1 MGPTR
6 LAVKRPLTML
16 MIILAL
22 IIMGIQGYNALKV
35 DRFPE
40 INIPYVAAIVIYPGA
55 SPTDIETEVVKP
67 VEDAV
72 AGVSGLDYMEST
84 SQESVGM
91 VLAVFKTSVDGDQAA
106 IDVER
111 ALDNVALPDDA
122 ESPAIWKADF
132 NAFPIMNI
140 AVSGPQSLEEKYKIA
155 DEVIKPRL
163 LSKEGVAA
171 VTVAGGLEQE
181 IQIQAD
187 PLKMAGHN
195 VSLTQLAGV
204 LIQENVDVPAGSVTT
219 GSERTAIRSLGRFS
233 RIEDIEKIV
242 VSFGGDQ
249 VYLKDVADVMDTYKE
264 VEEKLR
270 LDGEDAVSLS
280 VTKQSDAN
288 TVQTSENIRE
298 AMEELQ
304 ALLPEGMVLEIINDD
319 SEYTEAALDAVVTDL
334 ILAVLI
340 VGAVLLFFL
349 HLWRSTFI
357 VLLAVPTSLIST
369 FLVMYALGF
378 SLNTVSL
385 MALAL
390 VIGVLV
396 DDSVVVLENIVRH
409 LGLGK
414 SPEQAALDGRAE
426 IGMAA
431 IVITLADVV
440 IYLPVAFMSGIVGQ
454 FFKEYGITMATAVLF
469 SLFISFT
476 LTPLLASRWLK
487 GEYKPRGLWGRFV
500 SSWERA
506 YSSLTSVY
514 GGVLDWSLH
523 HRPVILLIAGLSL
536 AVAFAMIPLGLLSAE
551 FMPAEDTSQ
560 VLVDIKMPGGTG
572 LETTDEIARYIEEI
586 AMTYPETKNVLTQ
599 VGSKGGNVFSQLG
612 SSGAQITVNLVDK
625 SERSRSSEDVAKD
638 IREKVADI
646 SEGSLLVSVPS
657 SMAGPGAGLEIVIAG
672 PDIDVLI
679 DLANQVEQVMLNTPG
694 IVGVRN
700 TEADRSPELRML
712 LDRDRMKDLGLS
724 AADVG
729 QALRMAVSGVQVST
743 YRVEGQTEL
752 DLTLIANQE
761 TRDDIGKLERLPLT
775 YTGNGTPVR
784 VGQVANPTGA
794 RAPSVISRYNRER
807 TITISAN
814 LAEGAALGDVN
825 AAVMEGL
832 DQNVLFPEGYHIP
845 ETGMVKMMEESFQA
859 LFGALFLSIILIY
872 MLMVALYESL
882 VSPLAIMFALP
893 VALVG
898 AFLGLALTGNTVNI
912 FSLLGLVMLMGLVTK
927 NGILIVDF
935 TDILRERGV
944 PRTEALIEAGKLR
957 MRPILMTSAAI
968 VFAMIPL
975 VLKLEAGAE
984 SRAPM
989 AAVIIGGMTTSTL
1002 LSLVVIPVV
1011 YSYLDG
1017 LETFVRVKLLHQ
1029 QPRFALKPEQGAGA
1043 SDASDGKTPTPPAPP
1058 SGQVAHGSSE
1068 A

>member
-1 MGPTR
+1 MGLTR

-16 MIILAL
+16 MIILAF
-22 IIMGIQGYNALKV
+22 IILGIQGYNALKIE
-35 DRFPE
+35 RFPQV
-40 INIPYVAAIVIYPGA
+40 NIPFVAAIVIYPGA

-84 SQESVGM
+84 SQESMGM
-91 VLAVFKTSVDGDQAA
+91 VLAVFKTSVDGNQAA

-111 ALDNVALPDDA
+111 AMDNVALPDDA
-122 ESPAIWKADF
+122 QAPTIWKADF

-140 AVSGPQSLEEKYKIA
+140 VVSGPQSLEEKYRIA
-155 DEVIKPRL
+155 EDVVKPRL

-171 VTVAGGLEQE
+171 VTVSGGLEQE

-204 LIQENVDVPAGSVTT
+204 LMQENVDIPAGSVTT

-233 RIEDIEKIV
+233 SIEDIENVV
-242 VSFGGDQ
+242 VSFGNDR
-249 VYLKDVADVMDTYKE
+249 VYLKDVAEVADTHKE

-270 LDGEDAVSLS
+270 LDADDAVALS
-280 VTKQSDAN
+280 ISKQSDAN
-288 TVQTSENIRE
+288 TVQTSENVRDTLD
-298 AMEELQ
+298 ELH
-304 ALLPEGMVLEIINDD
+304 ALLPAGMALEIISDD
-319 SEYTEAALDAVVTDL
+319 SEYTKAALEAVVTDL
-334 ILAVLI
+334 FLAVLI

-349 HLWRSTFI
+349 HMWRSTII

-369 FLVMYALGF
+369 FLIMYALGF

-454 FFKEYGITMATAVLF
+454 FFREYGVTMATAVLF

-476 LTPLLASRWLK
+476 LTPMLASRWLK
-487 GEYKPRGLWGRFV
+487 GEYEPRGLWGRFV
-500 SSWERA
+500 NAWERA
-506 YSSLTSVY
+506 YGGLTNAY
-514 GGVLDWSLH
+514 GRVLDWSLH
-523 HRPVILLIAGLSL
+523 HRPVILAIAVLSL
-536 AVAFAMIPLGLLSAE
+536 MAAFAMVPLGLVPAE
-551 FMPAEDTSQ
+551 FMPPEDTSK
-560 VLVDIKMPGGTG
+560 VLIDVKMPGGTD
-572 LETTDEIARYIEEI
+572 LETTDKVARHIEEI

-599 VGSKGGNVFSQLG
+599 VGSKGGNVFSQL
-612 SSGAQITVNLVDK
+612 SASGAQITVNLVDK
-625 SERSRSSEDVAKD
+625 SERRWSSEEVVED
-638 IREKVADI
+638 IRENLADV
-646 SEGSLLVSVPS
+646 SEGNILVSIPG
-657 SMAGPGAGLEIVIAG
+657 SMAGPGAGLELVLAG

-679 DLANQVEQVMLNTPG
+679 DLANQIEQVMLETPG
-694 IVGVRN
+694 IAGVRN
-700 TEADRSPELRML
+700 MEADRSPELQVVLERE
-712 LDRDRMKDLGLS
+712 RMKDLGLS
-724 AADVG
+724 SATVG
-729 QALRMAVSGVQVST
+729 QALRMAVSGAQVST
-743 YRVEGQTEL
+743 YRVEGQDEL

-761 TRDDIGKLERLPLT
+761 TRGDIEKLERLPLT
-775 YTGNGTPVR
+775 YTRNGTPVR
-784 VGQVANPTGA
+784 VSQVAYVA
-794 RAPSVISRYNRER
+794 DDRAPSVINRYNRER

-825 AAVMEGL
+825 TAVMEGIE
-832 DQNVLFPEGYHIP
+832 QSVAFPEGYHIP
-845 ETGMVKMMEESFQA
+845 ETGMVQMMQESFQSLFAA
-859 LFGALFLSIILIY
+859 LGLSIILIY

-882 VSPLAIMFALP
+882 VSPLAIMFSLP
-893 VALVG
+893 LSLVG
-898 AFLGLALTGNTVNI
+898 AFLGLALTGNTLNI

-935 TDILRERGV
+935 TDILRKQGV
-944 PRTEALIEAGKLR
+944 PRTKALIDAGKLR

-968 VFAMIPL
+968 IFAMIPL
-975 VLKLEAGAE
+975 VLSVEAGSE

-1002 LSLVVIPVV
+1002 LSLVVIPAV
-1011 YSYLDG
+1011 YSYLDS
-1017 LETFVRVKLLHQ
+1017 LENWIMVRILGGK
-1029 QPRFALKPEQGAGA
+1029 PRFAPKPDDTTDALEGETVA
-1043 SDASDGKTPTPPAPP
+1043 SPAPP
-1058 SGQVAHGSSE
+1058 AGQVAHGSSD